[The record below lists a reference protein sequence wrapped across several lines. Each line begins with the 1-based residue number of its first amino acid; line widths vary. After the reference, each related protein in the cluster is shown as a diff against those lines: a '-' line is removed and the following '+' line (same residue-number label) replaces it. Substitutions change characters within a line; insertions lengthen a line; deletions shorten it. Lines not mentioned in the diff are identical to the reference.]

1 MTASI
6 ESPIP
11 ERSMT
16 PKGLAIR
23 VNASRPAYVVFDTDL
38 LRYSVGWTDGSLD
51 FHGVDFDGEHRSWPK
66 IVGNPIFGT
75 RMIPGWAHAGS
86 FDDPR
91 QRFPST
97 DYTLQPPSWRNRG
110 YGPLPH
116 DWAQYKGLYLHGQ
129 QVVLS
134 YTVSGTPVL
143 DSPGWE
149 ESADGIITR
158 TLNVGKS
165 SGELVLNVLEHPT
178 KGGGIAASET
188 LAALAPQGSAR
199 GSFVVL
205 GELNSAAAKA
215 SIKPVVPVL
224 VAAIGST
231 QEMMWELTAQ
241 SQLRL
246 HIPAGATPANIKI
259 LIGRAPANGA
269 AAFVAAA
276 KESPAPADLSQL
288 THGGPPRWSQKLT
301 TSGTLGANTEAYVV
315 DTLALPFENPW
326 HARMRPGGFD
336 FFKDGR
342 RAAVCTW
349 DGDVWI
355 VDGLDGAMEKLT
367 WSRIATG
374 MFQPLGL
381 KIVPDA
387 AGVEQI
393 YVCCRDQIT
402 RLHDLNGDGETDFYE
417 CFNNDHQVTEHF
429 HEFAMGLQTD
439 AAGNFYYTKG
449 ARHALDSVVPQH
461 GTLLKVTPDGSKT
474 EIVCNGF
481 RAANGFALGPQGEMA
496 ATDQEGFWTPA
507 NRIDLVKPGGFYGNM
522 WSYHGGKRTPADGY
536 DPPMCW
542 MPVPLDRSPAEE
554 VWVTSDKWGPLQG
567 KMVHTSYGTGNL
579 FLAPYEFVNGV
590 PQGGVVPFPGI
601 KFPTGGMRARFHPID
616 GQLYVCGLV
625 GWSSNCTAPGGF
637 YRVRYTG
644 KNPNMPIGLEVKT
657 DGIAIGFTDPLDKA
671 LAEDRESY
679 AVQQWQYRW
688 TANYGSKHYSIANP
702 DKLGQDEVQIAA
714 ATLSPNGKRVF
725 LTIAGLKPVMQMQID
740 MQLKSKDGNMLHWVI
755 HNTINQMPK
764 K

>member
-1 MTASI
+1 MRSYTFLVMALVGSAGLCALAETPPVSGKPWIDMDRGPYMTASI

-51 FHGVDFDGEHRSWPK
+51 FHGVDFDGEDRSWPK

-75 RMIPGWAHAGS
+75 RMIPGWAMPGVLMIPGS
-86 FDDPR
+86 D
-91 QRFPST
+91 FPPLI
-97 DYTLQPPSWRNRG
+97 TLSNPQGGRDRG

-134 YTVSGTPVL
+134 YTVSGTPAL

-149 ESADGIITR
+149 DSADGIITR

-165 SGELVLNVLEHPT
+165 SSELVLNVLEHPT

-215 SIKPVVPVL
+215 PIKPVVPAL

-231 QEMMWELTAQ
+231 QDMTWELTAQ

-246 HIPAGATPANIKI
+246 HIPAGATPAKI
-259 LIGRAPANGA
+259 NTSSACAPANGA

-288 THGGPPRWSQKLT
+288 THGGPPRWPQELT
-301 TSGTLGANTEAYVV
+301 TGGTLGANTEAYVV

-355 VDGLDGAMEKLT
+355 VDGLVGSLAKLT

-449 ARHALDSVVPQH
+449 ARHALDSVTPQH
-461 GTLLKVTPDGSKT
+461 GTLLKVSADGSKT
-474 EIVCNGF
+474 EIICNGF

-496 ATDQEGFWTPA
+496 ATDQEGYWTPA

-601 KFPTGGMRARFHPID
+601 KFSTGGMRAISPHRWPT
-616 GQLYVCGLV
+616 LCLRPCRLEAETVRRR
-625 GWSSNCTAPGGF
+625 AGF
-637 YRVRYTG
+637 
-644 KNPNMPIGLEVKT
+644 
-657 DGIAIGFTDPLDKA
+657 IAFATPEKLRICPSA
-671 LAEDRESY
+671 
-679 AVQQWQYRW
+679 
-688 TANYGSKHYSIANP
+688 SK
-702 DKLGQDEVQIAA
+702 
-714 ATLSPNGKRVF
+714 
-725 LTIAGLKPVMQMQID
+725 
-740 MQLKSKDGNMLHWVI
+740 
-755 HNTINQMPK
+755 
-764 K
+764 